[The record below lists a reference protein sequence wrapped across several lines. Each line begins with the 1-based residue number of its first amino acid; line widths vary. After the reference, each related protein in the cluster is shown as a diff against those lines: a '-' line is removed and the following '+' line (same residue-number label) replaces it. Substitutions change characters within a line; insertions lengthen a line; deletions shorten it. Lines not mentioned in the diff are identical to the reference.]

1 MRIENRVRIASL
13 CEPEER
19 RMPREESIMNAWL
32 KYVGMGCIALTALAC
47 GAKGNDDEN
56 DGDDTGGK
64 SGSGGGG
71 GTGGSSTGGT
81 GGGGPLP
88 VMTTR
93 SFDVASDVCPI
104 PTMEN
109 MAGCWRLVDTNADPN
124 TSTPV
129 PAADIT
135 FRHTTD
141 DGDPEAGAFE
151 ATIPYDQPS
160 QWVSFGINFDQVDL
174 SNRIISAKIKIASG
188 PGTPE
193 ELMTAPVGTKV
204 YAKSGTAYC
213 YANGAYFNQGDT
225 GHTVGEWQ
233 TIQFN
238 LLRRPDYVATGCTF
252 DAADIREIGVQFD
265 TNSMLMN
272 ATEAVVL
279 IDTVTY

>member
-1 MRIENRVRIASL
+1 
-13 CEPEER
+13 
-19 RMPREESIMNAWL
+19 
-32 KYVGMGCIALTALAC
+32 MGSIALSALAC
-47 GAKGNDDEN
+47 GAKGNDDN
-56 DGDDTGGK
+56 DDNDT
-64 SGSGGGG
+64 GGGG
-71 GTGGSSTGGT
+71 GKGGSPTGGTSGSSTGGSSTGGT
-81 GGGGPLP
+81 GGGGGPLP

-93 SFDVASDVCPI
+93 SFDDAADVCPI
-104 PTMEN
+104 PTAEN
-109 MAGCWRLVDTNADPN
+109 MAGCWRLVDTNADTN
-124 TSTPV
+124 TSTAV

-141 DGDPEAGAFE
+141 DGDPDPGAFE

-160 QWVSFGINFDQVDL
+160 QWVSFGINFDPVDL
-174 SNRIISAKIKIASG
+174 SNRVISAKIKIASG
-188 PGTPE
+188 PGTAE

-204 YAKSGTAYC
+204 YAKSGMSYC

-238 LLRRPDYVATGCTF
+238 LLRPPDFVATGCTF
-252 DAADIREIGVQFD
+252 DPADIREIGVQFD

-279 IDTVTY
+279 VDTITY